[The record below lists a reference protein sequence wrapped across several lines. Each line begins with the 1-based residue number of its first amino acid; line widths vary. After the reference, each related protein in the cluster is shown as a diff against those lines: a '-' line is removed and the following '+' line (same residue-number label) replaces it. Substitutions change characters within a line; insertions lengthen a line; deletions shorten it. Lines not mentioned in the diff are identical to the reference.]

1 MLSCD
6 TIANPN
12 TINRTFSFDCKENLE
27 YLEGPVLVIVV
38 SLAALFLVTQG
49 ISPPKANAASIRPEL
64 PIAYLKT
71 PQCEGQGHVCLGQ
84 HTNNAISTASFQS
97 SMELCIT

>member
-1 MLSCD
+1 M
-6 TIANPN
+6 
-12 TINRTFSFDCKENLE
+12 
-27 YLEGPVLVIVV
+27 EGPVFVIVV

-84 HTNNAISTASFQS
+84 HKQCHFSCFLPEQYGTLYYVTVRWP
-97 SMELCIT
+97 